1 MPVNRDPMRI
11 KMPIHS
17 IPEDTVVFSEQ
28 FSFEDHALVNFVGG
42 GGKTALIHKLM
53 DEYSE
58 KGPVLCTTTTRI
70 HPPDPE
76 KGHTVISGD
85 NAVLIKKILASISR
99 NCADRHYKIVTARH
113 FMSPHLLRG
122 VAPDFADDLDPALFP
137 IVFNEADG
145 AAGFSLKLPRDNEP
159 VLMNKAKYLVPVI
172 GIDCLRQP
180 LGPNSVFRWQECSE
194 GWSLRE
200 NEPLTAELSA
210 SILMH
215 VSGVCKGWSPGITII
230 PFINKV
236 DEPSQDFD
244 ARELAGFV
252 LRNGNF
258 PVERVLY
265 GSVLK
270 GIIASVSSQLNP

>member
-1 MPVNRDPMRI
+1 
-11 KMPIHS
+11 MPIHF

-28 FSFEDHALVNFVGG
+28 FIFENHALVNFVGG

-58 KGPVLCTTTTRI
+58 NGPVLCTTTTRM
-70 HPPDPE
+70 HPPDSE
-76 KGHTVISGD
+76 KGISVISGD
-85 NAVLIKKILASISR
+85 NAVLIKNILASISR
-99 NCADRHYKIVTARH
+99 NCSDRHYKIIVARH

-145 AAGFSLKLPRDNEP
+145 AAGFSLKIPRDNEP
-159 VLMNKAKYLVPVI
+159 VLMNKGKYLVPLI
-172 GIDCLRQP
+172 GIDCLRKP
-180 LGPNSVFRWQECSE
+180 LGSDSIFRWQECAE
-194 GWSLRE
+194 RLLLRE
-200 NEPLTAELSA
+200 NEPMTAELAA

-215 VSGVCKGWSPGITII
+215 VSGVCKGWKPGITII

-236 DEPSQDFD
+236 DEPSQDSD
-244 ARELAGFV
+244 ARELAGFI

-270 GIIASVSSQLNP
+270 GTVASIASL